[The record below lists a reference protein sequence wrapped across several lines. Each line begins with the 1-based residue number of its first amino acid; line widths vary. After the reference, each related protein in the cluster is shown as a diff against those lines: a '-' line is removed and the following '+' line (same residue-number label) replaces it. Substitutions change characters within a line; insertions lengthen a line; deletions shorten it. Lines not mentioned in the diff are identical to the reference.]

1 MKLPPL
7 SSLRFFDAAAR
18 TGSFV
23 RAAEE
28 LHVTHGAVSRQIRLL
43 EEELGISL
51 FERRNRAVFLTPAG
65 QTLFQTTGRIF
76 TQLAQTV
83 EKIQHQQQDNVI
95 TLSCEPTIAMRWL
108 IPRLSHFYQHYPA
121 ITVRLVTAG
130 GAIDFQKTGADIAL
144 RRNDFKWRPDIHA
157 VKLCREFIGRVQR
170 PGTESGDALLIPATR
185 PDVWQTWQQLS
196 GDDSHRLR
204 AVSYEHFYMCLQAAL
219 AGQGITV
226 ASFLMVAD
234 ELTSGQLTAPDG
246 FITDNTSYYLLFPS
260 APEKESPEWIFTS
273 WLRTQINESLAG
285 LSLPVT
291 G

>member
-7 SSLRFFDAAAR
+7 SALRFFDAAAR
-18 TGSFV
+18 SGSFV

-65 QTLFQTTGRIF
+65 QTLYQTTGRIF
-76 TQLAQTV
+76 SQLAQTV
-83 EKIQHQQQDNVI
+83 EKIQRQQQDNVI
-95 TLSCEPTIAMRWL
+95 TLSCEPSIAMHWL
-108 IPRLSHFYQHYPA
+108 IPRLSHFYQRYPA
-121 ITVRLVTAG
+121 VTVRLVTAG

-170 PGTESGDALLIPATR
+170 PGEEPGDALLIPATR
-185 PDVWQTWQQLS
+185 PDVWQTWQHLS

-204 AVSYEHFYMCLQAAL
+204 TVSYEHFYMCLRAAL

-226 ASFLMVAD
+226 ASFLMAAD
-234 ELTSGQLTAPDG
+234 ELTSGQLIAPGG
-246 FITDNTSYYLLFPS
+246 FIADNTAYYLLYPS
-260 APEKESPEWIFTS
+260 VPEKESPEWIFTA
-273 WLRTQINESLAG
+273 WLRTQINESLMA
-285 LSLPVT
+285 LSLT
-291 G
+291 AAG